1 MRISI
6 PKPCHENW
14 NDMSPEQ
21 QGAFCNVCSKVVV
34 DFSVMSDDEV
44 IAYLQNKQGEKT
56 CGRFRASQLA
66 PYELQVNIS
75 PVYARGGFRAI
86 FTAALFIFFS
96 SLFSCTNANGDTLI
110 FNQAI
115 ADTADT
121 AVYKL
126 VTDSTTTEPHMLTG
140 DVEMRVVN
148 TDTTITDTI
157 AVAPIDTEIIT
168 IPPVMGLIRVEPEP
182 QPIIMGKIACTRP
195 TKTENDSTL
204 KKHHK

>member
-14 NDMSPEQ
+14 NDMTPEQ

-44 IAYLQNKQGEKT
+44 IAYLQNKHSEKT

-96 SLFSCTNANGDTLI
+96 SLFSCTNANGDTII
-110 FNQAI
+110 FNQVI
-115 ADTADT
+115 ADTVDT

-126 VTDSTTTEPHMLTG
+126 VTDSAVAEPQLKTG
-140 DVEMRVVN
+140 EVAALPVV
-148 TDTTITDTI
+148 DTV
-157 AVAPIDTEIIT
+157 AVAPADTVIT
-168 IPPVMGLIRVEPEP
+168 TTLPVMGLIRVEPEL

-195 TKTENDSTL
+195 TKTENDSIL